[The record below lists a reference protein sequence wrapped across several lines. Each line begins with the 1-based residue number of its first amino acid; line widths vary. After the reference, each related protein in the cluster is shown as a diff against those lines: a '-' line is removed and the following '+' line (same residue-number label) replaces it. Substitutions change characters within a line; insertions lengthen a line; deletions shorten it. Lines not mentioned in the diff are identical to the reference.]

1 MMIFNGIQMNTNIAP
16 LVITG
21 GVVLLILGLIQLY
34 LGLKAQKSPKV
45 TGERAMIGETG
56 IIRKASGFMDRS
68 IVEVRGELW
77 WCLPAARSTVLSEGN
92 TVKIVGIEEDSMILE
107 VDNE

>member
-1 MMIFNGIQMNTNIAP
+1 MLNNQIQLPANIVP

-21 GVVLLILGLIQLY
+21 GVVLIILALIQLY

-45 TGERAMIGETG
+45 TGEKTMIGETG
-56 IIRKASGFMDRS
+56 IIRNSSGFRNRS

-77 WCLPAARSTVLSEGN
+77 WCLPAEGSAALEEGV
-92 TVKIVGIEEDSMILE
+92 TVKIVGIAEDSMIFE
-107 VDNE
+107 VDTV

>member
-1 MMIFNGIQMNTNIAP
+1 MILNQIQICANIVP
-16 LVITG
+16 LAITG
-21 GVVLLILGLIQLY
+21 GAVLLILGLIQLY

-45 TGERAMIGETG
+45 TGEKAMIGETG
-56 IIRKASGFMDRS
+56 IIRSASGFMDRS

-77 WCLPAARSTVLSEGN
+77 WCLPATRSTLLEEGN

-107 VDNE
+107 VDTE

>member
-1 MMIFNGIQMNTNIAP
+1 MMLFNQIEISANIVP

-21 GVVLLILGLIQLY
+21 FAVLLILGLIQLY

-45 TGERAMIGETG
+45 TGEQAMIGETG
-56 IIRKASGFMDRS
+56 IIRKASSFMDRS

-77 WCLPAARSTVLSEGN
+77 WCLPADRSTVLEDGN
-92 TVKIVGIEEDSMILE
+92 AVKIVGIEQDSMILE
-107 VDNE
+107 VDTV

>member
-1 MMIFNGIQMNTNIAP
+1 MLINRIPIDVDIIP
-16 LVITG
+16 LAITG
-21 GVVLLILGLIQLY
+21 FAVLLLLGLIQLY

-77 WCLPAARSTVLSEGN
+77 WCFPAVRSTVLEEG
-92 TVKIVGIEEDSMILE
+92 TAVRIVGIEEDSMILE
-107 VDNE
+107 VETE

>member
-1 MMIFNGIQMNTNIAP
+1 MMIVNQIQISANLVP

-21 GVVLLILGLIQLY
+21 GAVLLILGLIQLY

-45 TGERAMIGETG
+45 TGESAMIGETG
-56 IIRKASGFMDRS
+56 IVKKTSGFMDRS
-68 IVEVRGELW
+68 IIEVRGELW
-77 WCLPAARSTVLSEGN
+77 WCLPASGSTVLEEGI

-107 VDNE
+107 VDTE